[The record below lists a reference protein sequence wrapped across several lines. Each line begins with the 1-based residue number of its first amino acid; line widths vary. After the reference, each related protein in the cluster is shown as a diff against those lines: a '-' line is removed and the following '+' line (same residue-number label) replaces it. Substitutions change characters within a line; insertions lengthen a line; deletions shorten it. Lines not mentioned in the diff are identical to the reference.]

1 MNEDACHLKQ
11 IYKSYFCVVVSES
24 WRGVWRRHHV
34 VIVSGRGRRV
44 EVLLVQRLRRR
55 RMLLIRGTLVE
66 LRQEITLQIA
76 LIKNMS
82 AFLTWKWLIVW

>member
-1 MNEDACHLKQ
+1 
-11 IYKSYFCVVVSES
+11 
-24 WRGVWRRHHV
+24 
-34 VIVSGRGRRV
+34 
-44 EVLLVQRLRRR
+44 
-55 RMLLIRGTLVE
+55 MLLIRGTLVE